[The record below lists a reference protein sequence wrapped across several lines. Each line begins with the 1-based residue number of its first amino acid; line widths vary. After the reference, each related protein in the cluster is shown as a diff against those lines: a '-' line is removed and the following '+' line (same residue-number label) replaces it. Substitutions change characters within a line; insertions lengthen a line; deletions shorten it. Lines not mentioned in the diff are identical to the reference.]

1 MKAILKSNRKVIIDV
16 APWFVLRGEQCYRDA
31 KTGKIYLNSELE
43 FVEYQGG

>member
-16 APWFVLRGEQCYRDA
+16 APWVILRGEKCYKDV
-31 KTGKIYLNSELE
+31 KTGKVYLNSELE